1 MTKSELPD
9 PAQEAGRALTRKQAA
24 DRLLAV
30 AERIEQTGAPPMPLE
45 EIDAEVKKAR
55 ALTRAAR
62 AASAPAF
69 ARVWSNP
76 EDDAYDS

>member
-9 PAQEAGRALTRKQAA
+9 SAREAA

-30 AERIEQTGAPPMPLE
+30 AARVEQTGAPPMPIE
-45 EIDAEVKKAR
+45 EIEAEVKAAR
-55 ALTRAAR
+55 ALTRAAT

-69 ARVWSNP
+69 ERVWSNP
-76 EDDAYDS
+76 EDEAYDR